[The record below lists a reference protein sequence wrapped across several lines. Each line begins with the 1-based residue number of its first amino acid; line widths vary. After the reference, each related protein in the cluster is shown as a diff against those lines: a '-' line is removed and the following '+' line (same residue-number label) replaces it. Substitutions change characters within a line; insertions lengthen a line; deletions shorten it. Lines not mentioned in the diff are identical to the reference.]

1 MSTLKTLFWQI
12 PSGILWW
19 PPMLQS
25 LHNEKSLSGPKIN
38 KNVVQMLVQL
48 KKRHSVGLIATFSS
62 RVCILQRM
70 YKNSLITERQQSSC
84 YLALTS
90 VPNLV
95 CIYWATT
102 DIVFILFDLIPT
114 VEVWILLK
122 CWSAHQAQAPAVPC
136 SVRTWSSP
144 TCYSQK
150 YFGLSSDL
158 CFLELM
164 ADMLHLKHF
173 PLADTSFHV
182 NELVK
187 ALMTKTLRKML
198 IILLYVM

>member
-1 MSTLKTLFWQI
+1 MCHACHMTEFFVYLQISNLHEMSTLKTLFWQI

-122 CWSAHQAQAPAVPC
+122 CCVWILLPPLCPALYELEAVPHVIPKSTLGC
-136 SVRTWSSP
+136 PV
-144 TCYSQK
+144 TCVSW
-150 YFGLSSDL
+150 
-158 CFLELM
+158 
-164 ADMLHLKHF
+164 
-173 PLADTSFHV
+173 
-182 NELVK
+182 N
-187 ALMTKTLRKML
+187 
-198 IILLYVM
+198 